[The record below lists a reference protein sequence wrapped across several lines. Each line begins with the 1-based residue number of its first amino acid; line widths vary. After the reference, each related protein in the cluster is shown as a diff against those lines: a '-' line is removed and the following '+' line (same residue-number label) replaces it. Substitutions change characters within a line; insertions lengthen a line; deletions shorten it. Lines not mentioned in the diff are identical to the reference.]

1 MMSDAE
7 NILNNDEFFAYRID
21 TPKKDIDQHKKRECL
36 KPAISKG
43 KVYLLGGKNN
53 GLLVWLI
60 KLATEI
66 SMKHVMKKDSVL

>member
-1 MMSDAE
+1 MMSFLH
-7 NILNNDEFFAYRID
+7 IGLIHQ
-21 TPKKDIDQHKKRECL
+21 KKDIEQHKKRECL
-36 KPAISKG
+36 KPAISKS

-53 GLLVWLI
+53 GILEWLI